1 MNHLDLVFPGN
12 PPTGNH
18 YKKPT
23 VRAGHLHWYLTAEA
37 KAWYATVAKIVGGRR
52 VEGER
57 FFLYYE
63 VYTATKRR
71 ADLDNYLKCLQDSLV
86 LAGAIEDDSMI
97 VNLVGWKRYDKAY
110 PRTEVLLKSL
120 Q

>member
-23 VRAGHLHWYLTAEA
+23 VRAGHLHWYLTTEA
-37 KAWYATVAKIVGGRR
+37 KAWYATVSGIVAGRHLD
-52 VEGER
+52 GER
-57 FFLYYE
+57 FSLAYS

-71 ADLDNYLKCLQDSLV
+71 TDLDNYLKCLQDSLV
-86 LAGAIEDDSMI
+86 QAGAIEDDHLI
-97 VNLVGWKRYDKAY
+97 VHLVGSKDYDKDS
-110 PRTEVLLKSL
+110 PRTEVVLRRLS
-120 Q
+120 